1 MLSTLKGFF
10 SNTGDKLENILYGVN
25 KPIFPYVYEVSEE
38 EVKQIT
44 EDATATEQMAARV
57 KTYLK
62 AVERKTKSVEEMF
75 NANNAFEKSIM
86 ATAER
91 LNDKNKMMYA
101 ARKEYK
107 KQLPFSVKRYLHPA
121 RIVGDSTANIIKG
134 ICQ

>member
-44 EDATATEQMAARV
+44 EDATATEQMATRV

-75 NANNAFEKSIM
+75 NANNAFEK
-86 ATAER
+86 
-91 LNDKNKMMYA
+91 
-101 ARKEYK
+101 
-107 KQLPFSVKRYLHPA
+107 
-121 RIVGDSTANIIKG
+121 
-134 ICQ
+134 